1 MCFRCS
7 LGLKYVEMFHKQRK
21 SKVALRLITW
31 LHWYQSQMFYTYSTR
46 VYKTASFL
54 HSSSHSPQYINNSKL
69 TLVLSIP
76 LWLCAM
82 ILDSKGKTG
91 GFFLLCVKQDVIPAP
106 TALSP
111 FPSLTCVCVCVFPPS
126 VFYLQTPAPPPSH
139 QEISK
144 GLKAKQRLLPIPDGA
159 ARRSRLDVHHA
170 QVKVHH
176 LIPSELLQVFVHSQG
191 LEVCIWVVFIISN
204 CKQQQETTF

>member
-31 LHWYQSQMFYTYSTR
+31 FHWYQSQMFYTYSTR

-111 FPSLTCVCVCVFPPS
+111 FPSLTCVCVCFPPLCLLLANACPS
-126 VFYLQTPAPPPSH
+126 TFPPGDIKGP
-139 QEISK
+139 ESK
-144 GLKAKQRLLPIPDGA
+144 TKIA
-159 ARRSRLDVHHA
+159 AH
-170 QVKVHH
+170 
-176 LIPSELLQVFVHSQG
+176 P
-191 LEVCIWVVFIISN
+191 
-204 CKQQQETTF
+204 

>member
-69 TLVLSIP
+69 TLVLSNP

-91 GFFLLCVKQDVIPAP
+91 GFFFCFV
-106 TALSP
+106 LSKMWYQP
-111 FPSLTCVCVCVFPPS
+111 PPPCLPSHLSLVCVCFFPPLS
-126 VFYLQTPAPPPSH
+126 STCKRLPLHLPTRRYQRAWKQNKDCCPSLM
-139 QEISK
+139 E
-144 GLKAKQRLLPIPDGA
+144 QRGA
-159 ARRSRLDVHHA
+159 RA
-170 QVKVHH
+170 
-176 LIPSELLQVFVHSQG
+176 
-191 LEVCIWVVFIISN
+191 
-204 CKQQQETTF
+204 